1 MNLDFTA
8 EQLQFRERVRAWLHS
23 HVPPEPRPPD
33 GAEGREFDLAWQ
45 KTLYAGGWAGIN
57 WPREYGGQGF
67 DTFQQLIFLMEYT
80 RCGAPGD
87 HYRFNG
93 LNLAGPTII
102 ACGDEEQKQTYLPPI
117 LQGEVIWCQGFSEPS
132 AGSDLAALKTR
143 AIIDGDELVVSG
155 SKIWTSWAR
164 FADWQQVLVR
174 TDPDAPKHAGISWVI
189 NPMDNAGMDIR
200 PIRDMAGGTDLHE
213 VFYDEVRIPLK
224 NVVGGLNNG
233 WKVSM
238 AQLSFERGTAFMP
251 SQIET
256 QNMMEDL
263 IDLAKNTALDD
274 GRFAIADDHIAYRLA
289 KLRAETRSLLAMT
302 LLGISRNE
310 RTGIPGPEGSM
321 LKLYQSELYKRISL
335 LALEI
340 VGNDRSRLSKL
351 GGRCWPQ
358 TFLGSFANTLGG
370 GTSEV
375 MRNIIG
381 ERCLGLPK

>member
-1 MNLDFTA
+1 MNLDFTP
-8 EQLQFRERVRAWLHS
+8 EQMQFRERVRDWLES
-23 HVPPEPRPPD
+23 NKPTRPRPAD

-57 WPREYGGQGF
+57 WPTDYGGQGF
-67 DTFQQLIFLMEYT
+67 DTFQQLIFLMEYAKS
-80 RCGAPGD
+80 RAPGD
-87 HYRFNG
+87 WYRFNG

-102 ACGDEEQKQTYLPPI
+102 ACGDEEQKSTHLPPI
-117 LQGEVIWCQGFSEPS
+117 LKGEVIWCQGFSEPS
-132 AGSDLAALKTR
+132 AGSDLASLKTR
-143 AIIDGDELVVSG
+143 AVIDGDDMVVTG

-164 FADWQQVLVR
+164 FADWQQLLVR

-189 NPMDNAGMDIR
+189 NRMDNPGMEIR
-200 PIRDMAGGTDLHE
+200 PIKDMAGGSDLHE

-224 NVVGGLNNG
+224 NIVGGINNG
-233 WKVSM
+233 WRVSM

-256 QNMMEDL
+256 QKTIEDL
-263 IDLAKNTALDD
+263 IELARNTALED
-274 GRFAIADDHIAYRLA
+274 GRFAIDDDHIAYELA

-302 LLGISRNE
+302 LMGISRNE

-321 LKLYQSELYKRISL
+321 LKLFQSELYKRITA

-340 VGNDRSRLSKL
+340 VGPDRASLSSPT
-351 GGRCWPQ
+351 GRWPQ
-358 TFLGSFANTLGG
+358 AFLGSFANTLGG

-381 ERCLGLPK
+381 ERYLGLPK

>member
-1 MNLDFTA
+1 MNLDFTP
-8 EQLQFRERVRAWLHS
+8 EQRQFREQVREWLEANK
-23 HVPPEPRPPD
+23 PAEARPED
-33 GAEGREFDLAWQ
+33 GAAGREFDLAWQ

-57 WPREYGGQGF
+57 WPKEYGGQGF
-67 DTFQQLIFLMEYT
+67 DTFQQLIFLMEYAQS
-80 RCGAPGD
+80 RAPGD

-102 ACGDEEQKQTYLPPI
+102 ACGDEEQKKTYLPPI
-117 LQGEVIWCQGFSEPS
+117 LKGEVIWCQGFSEPS
-132 AGSDLAALKTR
+132 AGSDLASLKTR
-143 AIIDGDELVVSG
+143 GVIDGDDMIVTG

-174 TDPDAPKHAGISWVI
+174 TDPDAPKHAGISWAI
-189 NPMDNAGMDIR
+189 NRMDNPGMEIR

-213 VFYDEVRIPLK
+213 VFYNEVRIPLK
-224 NVVGGLNNG
+224 NIVGGINNG
-233 WKVSM
+233 WRVSM

-256 QNMMEDL
+256 QNRIDDL
-263 IDLAKNTALDD
+263 IELAKTTPLED
-274 GRFAIADDHIAYRLA
+274 GRRAIEDDHIAYELA

-302 LLGISRNE
+302 LMGISRNE
-310 RTGIPGPEGSM
+310 RSGMPGPEGSM
-321 LKLYQSELYKRISL
+321 LKLFQSELIKRITT

-340 VGNDRSRLSKL
+340 VGPDRTRLSGL
-351 GGRCWPQ
+351 TGYWPQ
-358 TFLGSFANTLGG
+358 AFLGSFANTLGG

-381 ERCLGLPK
+381 ERHLGLPK

>member
-1 MNLDFTA
+1 MNLDFTP
-8 EQLQFRERVRAWLHS
+8 EQMQFRERVRDWLEANKPS
-23 HVPPEPRPPD
+23 QPRPAD

-57 WPREYGGQGF
+57 WPTEYGGQGF
-67 DTFQQLIFLMEYT
+67 DTFQQLIFLMEYAKS
-80 RCGAPGD
+80 RAPGD
-87 HYRFNG
+87 WYRFNG

-102 ACGDEEQKQTYLPPI
+102 ACGDEEQKSTHLPPI
-117 LQGEVIWCQGFSEPS
+117 LKGEVIWCQGFSEPS
-132 AGSDLAALKTR
+132 AGSDLASLKTR
-143 AIIDGDELVVSG
+143 AVIDGDDMVVTG

-164 FADWQQVLVR
+164 FADWQQLLVR

-189 NPMDNAGMDIR
+189 NRMDNPGMEIR
-200 PIRDMAGGTDLHE
+200 PIKDMAGGSDLHE

-224 NVVGGLNNG
+224 NIVGGINNG
-233 WKVSM
+233 WRVSM

-256 QNMMEDL
+256 RKTIEDL
-263 IDLAKNTALDD
+263 IELARNTALED
-274 GRFAIADDHIAYRLA
+274 GRFAIDDDHIAYELA

-302 LLGISRNE
+302 LMGISRNE

-321 LKLYQSELYKRISL
+321 LKLFQSELYKRITA

-340 VGNDRSRLSKL
+340 VGPDRASLSSL
-351 GGRCWPQ
+351 TGRWPQ
-358 TFLGSFANTLGG
+358 AFLGSFANTLGG

-381 ERCLGLPK
+381 ERYLGLPK

>member
-1 MNLDFTA
+1 MNLDFTP
-8 EQLQFRERVRAWLHS
+8 QQMQFREQVRDWLETNK
-23 HVPPEPRPPD
+23 PTQARPAD
-33 GAEGREFDLAWQ
+33 GAEGRAFDLAWQ

-57 WPREYGGQGF
+57 WPKEYGGQGF
-67 DTFQQLIFLMEYT
+67 DTFQQLIFLIEYAHS
-80 RCGAPGD
+80 RAPGD

-102 ACGDEEQKQTYLPPI
+102 ACGDEEQKATHLPPI
-117 LQGEVIWCQGFSEPS
+117 LKGEVIWCQGFSEPA
-132 AGSDLAALKTR
+132 AGSDLASLKTR
-143 AIIDGDELVVSG
+143 AVIDGDDMIVTG

-164 FADWQQVLVR
+164 FADWQQLLVR

-189 NPMDNAGMDIR
+189 NRMDNPGMEIR
-200 PIRDMAGGTDLHE
+200 PIHDMAGGSDLHE
-213 VFYDEVRIPLK
+213 VFYDAVRIPLK
-224 NVVGGLNNG
+224 NIVGGINNG
-233 WKVSM
+233 WRVSM

-256 QNMMEDL
+256 QKTIEEL
-263 IDLAKNTALDD
+263 IELARTTPLED
-274 GRFAIADDHIAYRLA
+274 GRLAIKDDHIAYELA
-289 KLRAETRSLLAMT
+289 KLRAESRSLLAMT

-321 LKLYQSELYKRISL
+321 LKLFQSELYKRITV

-340 VGNDRSRLSKL
+340 VGPDRSRLSSL
-351 GGRCWPQ
+351 TGRWPQ
-358 TFLGSFANTLGG
+358 AFLGSFANTIGG

-381 ERCLGLPK
+381 ERHLGLPK

>member
-1 MNLDFTA
+1 MNLDFTT
-8 EQLQFRERVRAWLHS
+8 EQQQFREQVRDWLEANKPAHA
-23 HVPPEPRPPD
+23 RPDD
-33 GAEGREFDLAWQ
+33 GSEGREFDLAWQ

-57 WPREYGGQGF
+57 WPKEYGGQGF
-67 DTFQQLIFLMEYT
+67 DTFQQLIFLMEYAKS
-80 RCGAPGD
+80 RAPGD

-102 ACGDEEQKQTYLPPI
+102 ACGDEEQKKTHLPPI
-117 LQGEVIWCQGFSEPS
+117 LKGEVIWCQGFSEPA
-132 AGSDLAALKTR
+132 AGSDLASLKTR
-143 AIIDGDELVVSG
+143 AVIDGDDMIVTG

-164 FADWQQVLVR
+164 FADWQQLLVR
-174 TDPDAPKHAGISWVI
+174 TDPDSPKHAGISWVI
-189 NPMDNAGMDIR
+189 NRMDNPGMEIR

-224 NVVGGLNNG
+224 NIVGGINNG

-256 QNMMEDL
+256 QNRIEDL
-263 IDLAKNTALDD
+263 IDLARTTTLED
-274 GRFAIADDHIAYRLA
+274 GRMAIDDDHIAYELA

-302 LLGISRNE
+302 LMGISRNE
-310 RTGIPGPEGSM
+310 RSGIPGPEGSM
-321 LKLYQSELYKRISL
+321 LKLFQSELIKRMTA

-340 VGNDRSRLSKL
+340 VGPDRSLLSGL
-351 GGRCWPQ
+351 TAYWPQ
-358 TFLGSFANTLGG
+358 AFLGSFANTLGG

-381 ERCLGLPK
+381 ERHLGLPR

>member
-1 MNLDFTA
+1 MNLDFTPEQIEFREKVRDWLADNIPA
-8 EQLQFRERVRAWLHS
+8 EQ
-23 HVPPEPRPPD
+23 RPPD

-57 WPREYGGQGF
+57 WPKEYGGQGF
-67 DTFQQLIFLMEYT
+67 DTFQQLIFLMEYS
-80 RCGAPGD
+80 RAGAPGD

-102 ACGDEEQKQTYLPPI
+102 ACGDEEQKSTYLPPI
-117 LQGEVIWCQGFSEPS
+117 LKGEVIWCQGFSEPS

-143 AIIDGDELVVSG
+143 GVIDGDDLVVTG

-174 TDPDAPKHAGISWVI
+174 TDPDAPKHKGISWLI
-189 NPMDNAGMDIR
+189 NRMDNPGMEIR
-200 PIRDMAGGTDLHE
+200 PIHDMAGGSDLHE

-256 QNMMEDL
+256 QKTIEDL
-263 IDLAKNTALDD
+263 IELAKVTRLED
-274 GRFAIADDHIAYRLA
+274 GRLAIDDDHIAYQLA
-289 KLRAETRSLLAMT
+289 RLRAETRSLLAMT

-310 RTGIPGPEGSM
+310 RSGMPGPEGSM
-321 LKLYQSELYKRISL
+321 LKLFQSELYKRIMA
-335 LALEI
+335 LALDI
-340 VGNDRSRLSKL
+340 VGNDRAKLSGL
-351 GGRCWPQ
+351 TARWPQ
-358 TFLGSFANTLGG
+358 GFLGSFANTLGG

-381 ERCLGLPK
+381 ERHLGLPR

>member
-1 MNLDFTA
+1 MNLDFSP
-8 EQLQFRERVRAWLHS
+8 EQVEFRERVRDWLHDN
-23 HVPPEPRPPD
+23 VPAEKRPPD
-33 GAEGREFDLAWQ
+33 GAEGRAFDLAWQ
-45 KTLYAGGWAGIN
+45 QTLYRGGWAGIN
-57 WPREYGGQGF
+57 WPKEYGGQGL
-67 DTFQQLIFLMEYT
+67 DTFQQLIFLMEYS

-102 ACGDEEQKQTYLPPI
+102 ACGDEAQKATYLPPI
-117 LQGEVIWCQGFSEPS
+117 LKGEVIWCQGFSEPG
-132 AGSDLAALKTR
+132 AGSDLASLKTR
-143 AIIDGDELVVSG
+143 AVIEGDEMIVTG

-164 FADWQQVLVR
+164 FADWQQLLVR
-174 TDPDAPKHAGISWVI
+174 TDPDAPRHQGITWVI
-189 NPMDNAGMDIR
+189 NRMDNPGMDIR

-213 VFYDEVRIPLK
+213 VFYDQVRIPLQ

-256 QNMMEDL
+256 QNTIEAL
-263 IDLAKNTALDD
+263 IELAKTRRLED
-274 GRFAIADDHIAYRLA
+274 GRYAIEDDHIAYQLA
-289 KLRAETRSLLAMT
+289 TLRAEIRSLLAMT

-310 RTGIPGPEGSM
+310 RLAMPGPEGSM
-321 LKLYQSELYKRISL
+321 LKLFQSELYKRITA
-335 LALEI
+335 LALDI
-340 VGNDRSRLSKL
+340 LGPDRTALDEL
-351 GGRCWPQ
+351 AGRWPRA
-358 TFLGSFANTLGG
+358 FLGSFANTLGG

-381 ERCLGLPK
+381 ERCLGLPR

>member
-1 MNLDFTA
+1 MNLDFT
-8 EQLQFRERVRAWLHS
+8 EQQLDFRGEVRQWLHDNI
-23 HVPPEPRPPD
+23 PDGQRPED

-45 KTLYAGGWAGIN
+45 RTLYAGGWAGIN
-57 WPREYGGQGF
+57 WPLEYGGRGL
-67 DTFQQLIFLMEYT
+67 DTFQQLIFLMEYS
-80 RCGAPGD
+80 RSGAPGD

-102 ACGDEEQKQTYLPPI
+102 ACGDEQQKKTYLPPI
-117 LQGEVIWCQGFSEPS
+117 LKGEVIWCQGFSEPS

-143 AIIDGDELVVSG
+143 AVIEGDELVVNG

-164 FADWQQVLVR
+164 FADWQQLLVR
-174 TDPDAPKHAGISWVI
+174 TDPDAPKHKGISWVI
-189 NPMDNAGMDIR
+189 NRMDAPGMDIR
-200 PIRDMAGGTDLHE
+200 PIRDMAGGSDLHE
-213 VFYDEVRIPLK
+213 VFYDNVRIPLK

-233 WKVSM
+233 WRVSM

-256 QNMMEDL
+256 QNTIEDL
-263 IDLAKNTALDD
+263 IELAKTRKLED
-274 GRFAIADDHIAYRLA
+274 GRKAIEDDHIAYELA
-289 KLRAETRSLLAMT
+289 QLRAETRALLAMT

-310 RTGIPGPEGSM
+310 RAGMPGPEGSM
-321 LKLYQSELYKRISL
+321 LKLFQSELYKRINA

-340 VGNDRSRLSKL
+340 VGPDRTALSQL
-351 GGRCWPQ
+351 AGRWPRA
-358 TFLGSFANTLGG
+358 FLSSFANTLGG

>member
-8 EQLQFRERVRAWLHS
+8 EQNQFRERVQDWLAENQ
-23 HVPPEPRPPD
+23 PAQKRPED

-57 WPREYGGQGF
+57 WPKKYGGQGF
-67 DTFQQLIFLMEYT
+67 DTFQQLIFLMEYA
-80 RCGAPGD
+80 RARAPGD
-87 HYRFNG
+87 CYRFNG

-102 ACGDEEQKQTYLPPI
+102 ACGDEEQKNTYLPPI
-117 LQGEVIWCQGFSEPS
+117 LKGEVIWCQGFSEPT
-132 AGSDLAALKTR
+132 AGSDLASLQTR
-143 AIIDGDELVVSG
+143 AVIDGDDMIVTG

-164 FADWQQVLVR
+164 FADWQQLLVR

-189 NPMDNAGMDIR
+189 NRMDNPGMEIR
-200 PIRDMAGGTDLHE
+200 PIDDMAGGSDLHE

-224 NVVGGLNNG
+224 NVVGGINNG

-256 QNMMEDL
+256 QNTIEDL
-263 IDLAKNTALDD
+263 IELARNTLLDD
-274 GRFAIADDHIAYRLA
+274 GRRAIDDDHIGYQLA

-310 RTGIPGPEGSM
+310 RSAMPGPEGSM
-321 LKLYQSELYKRISL
+321 LKLYQSELYKRIMI
-335 LALEI
+335 LALDI
-340 VGNDRSRLSKL
+340 VGPDRAKLSGL
-351 GGRCWPQ
+351 TGRWPQ
-358 TFLGSFANTLGG
+358 SFLGSFANTLGG

-381 ERCLGLPK
+381 ERCLGLPR

>member
-1 MNLDFTA
+1 MNLDFTP
-8 EQLQFRERVRAWLHS
+8 EQLEFRERVRDWLHDNI
-23 HVPPEPRPPD
+23 PAQRRPPD
-33 GAEGREFDLAWQ
+33 GAAGREFDLAWQ
-45 KTLYAGGWAGIN
+45 KTLYEGGWAGIN
-57 WPREYGGQGF
+57 WPVEYGGQGF
-67 DTFQQLIFLMEYT
+67 DTFQQLIFLMEYS

-102 ACGDEEQKQTYLPPI
+102 ACGDDEQKRTYLPPI
-117 LQGEVIWCQGFSEPS
+117 LRGEVIWCQGFSEPA
-132 AGSDLAALKTR
+132 AGSDLASLKTR
-143 AIIDGDELVVSG
+143 GVIDGDEMVVTG
-155 SKIWTSWAR
+155 AKIWTSWAR

-174 TDPDAPKHAGISWVI
+174 TDPDAPRHQGISWVI
-189 NPMDNAGMDIR
+189 NRMDNPGMEIR

-233 WKVSM
+233 WRVSM

-251 SQIET
+251 SQVET
-256 QNMMEDL
+256 QKFIEDL
-263 IDLAKNTALDD
+263 VELARSTALED
-274 GRFAIADDHIAYRLA
+274 GRKAIEDDHIAYRLA

-321 LKLYQSELYKRISL
+321 LKLFQSELYKRITI

-340 VGNDRSRLSKL
+340 VGNDRAALSGL
-351 GGRCWPQ
+351 AGRWPQ
-358 TFLGSFANTLGG
+358 AFLGSFANTLGG

>member
-1 MNLDFTA
+1 MNLDFTP
-8 EQLQFRERVRAWLHS
+8 EQMHFREQVRDWLEANK
-23 HVPPEPRPPD
+23 PAQPRPKD
-33 GAEGREFDLAWQ
+33 GAEGRDFDLAWQ

-57 WPREYGGQGF
+57 WPKEYGGQGF
-67 DTFQQLIFLMEYT
+67 DTFQQLIFLMEYAQS
-80 RCGAPGD
+80 RAPGD
-87 HYRFNG
+87 WYRFNG

-102 ACGDEEQKQTYLPPI
+102 ACGDEEQKKTHLPPI
-117 LQGEVIWCQGFSEPS
+117 LKGEVIWCQGFSEPS
-132 AGSDLAALKTR
+132 AGSDLASLKTR
-143 AIIDGDELVVSG
+143 AVIDGDDMIVTG

-164 FADWQQVLVR
+164 FADWQQLLVR

-189 NPMDNAGMDIR
+189 NRMDNPGMEIR

-224 NVVGGLNNG
+224 NIVGGINNG
-233 WKVSM
+233 WRVSM

-256 QNMMEDL
+256 QNRIEDL
-263 IDLAKNTALDD
+263 IDLARTTRLDD
-274 GRFAIADDHIAYRLA
+274 GRMAIDDDHIAYQLA

-302 LLGISRNE
+302 LMGISRNE

-321 LKLYQSELYKRISL
+321 LKLFQSELIKRITA

-340 VGNDRSRLSKL
+340 VGPDRTLLSGKT
-351 GGRCWPQ
+351 GYWPHA
-358 TFLGSFANTLGG
+358 FLGSFANTLGG

-381 ERCLGLPK
+381 ERHLGLPR

>member
-1 MNLDFTA
+1 MNLDFTP
-8 EQLQFRERVRAWLHS
+8 QQMQFRERVRDWLEANKPAQS
-23 HVPPEPRPPD
+23 RPAD
-33 GAEGREFDLAWQ
+33 GAEGRAFDLAWQ

-57 WPREYGGQGF
+57 WPREYGGQGL
-67 DTFQQLIFLMEYT
+67 DTFQQLIFLMEYAKS
-80 RCGAPGD
+80 RAPGD
-87 HYRFNG
+87 WYRFNG

-102 ACGDEEQKQTYLPPI
+102 ACGNEEQKKTYLPPI
-117 LQGEVIWCQGFSEPS
+117 LKGEVIWCQGFSEPA

-143 AIIDGDELVVSG
+143 AVIDGDDMVVTG

-164 FADWQQVLVR
+164 FADWQQLLVR

-189 NPMDNAGMDIR
+189 NRMDNPGMEIR
-200 PIRDMAGGTDLHE
+200 PIIDMAGGSDLHE

-224 NVVGGLNNG
+224 NIVGGINNG
-233 WKVSM
+233 WRVSM

-256 QNMMEDL
+256 QKTIEDL
-263 IDLAKNTALDD
+263 IELARTTLLED
-274 GRFAIADDHIAYRLA
+274 GRLAIHDDHIAYELA
-289 KLRAETRSLLAMT
+289 TLRAETRSLLAMT

-310 RTGIPGPEGSM
+310 RTGMPGPEGSM
-321 LKLYQSELYKRISL
+321 LKLFQSELYKRITV

-340 VGNDRSRLSKL
+340 VGSDRARLSGL
-351 GGRCWPQ
+351 AGRWPQ
-358 TFLGSFANTLGG
+358 TFLGSFANTIGG

-381 ERCLGLPK
+381 ERYLGLPR